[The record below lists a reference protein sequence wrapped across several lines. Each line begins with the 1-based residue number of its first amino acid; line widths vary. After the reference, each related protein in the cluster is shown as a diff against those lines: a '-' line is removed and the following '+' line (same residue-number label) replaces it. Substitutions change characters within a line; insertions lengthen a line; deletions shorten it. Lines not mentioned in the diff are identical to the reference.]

1 MYTFLGIWLGWE
13 LGWRGYHVLAGL
25 VVALASSLATLI
37 AVGPVGGPGLAV
49 PTAVL
54 VLGVYGFARWLRRL
68 FGGGRK
74 ISFKLPDL
82 PR

>member
-13 LGWRGYHVLAGL
+13 LGWRGYGARVAVGL
-25 VVALASSLATLI
+25 ALAASLATLI
-37 AVGPVGGPGLAV
+37 GAGPVGGPALAV
-49 PTAVL
+49 PTAIL
-54 VLGVYGFARWLRRL
+54 VLGIYGLARWLRRL

-74 ISFKLPDL
+74 ISFRLPDL